1 MIMMLGQEKCTSMS
15 KSKRSRLVWT
25 LTRLD
30 CPTYVFEIAAKANDL
45 GQGHGT
51 MMLPAQLGG
60 IHFTD
65 ACASSCPMKM
75 KWYSVERI
83 LKTSDSS
90 GTRQVC
96 QEM

>member
-1 MIMMLGQEKCTSMS
+1 MMLS
-15 KSKRSRLVWT
+15 
-25 LTRLD
+25 
-30 CPTYVFEIAAKANDL
+30 
-45 GQGHGT
+45 
-51 MMLPAQLGG
+51 AQLGG

-83 LKTSDSS
+83 LKMSDSS